1 MHQESLKNKTIKGV
15 GWSAADA
22 LLGQGVTF
30 IVGLVLA
37 RLLSPDEYGL
47 IGICLIFTTV
57 LNGIVDSG
65 FSNALIRK
73 KDVTDEDYNTMF
85 TTNMAISI
93 VLYVLLFISAPL
105 VSNFFHRIELTALVR
120 VTGLI
125 LFLNALS
132 ITQVT
137 ILTKNI
143 DFKTK
148 TKASLVSAIISGVIG
163 IAMAFKGYGVW
174 ALVAQQL
181 SKQLLFTLCLWVLNK
196 WWPKFTFY
204 KDSFKY
210 MWGFGWKLLASG
222 ILNNVWNQLYQVV
235 IGRCYTSSTLGHY
248 TRANEYASIFSS
260 NLTLIV
266 QRVSYPVLAEIQ
278 DDKERMVQGYRKV
291 IKVTMFVT
299 AVCMISL
306 GAVSEPLI
314 YTLIGTK
321 WHEAAT
327 YLPLIC
333 ISMSLYP
340 LHAINLNILQV
351 LGRSDIFL
359 YLEILKKIVG
369 IVPIV
374 IGIFCGIYYML
385 LASIIAGVI
394 SLYLNTWFTGKT
406 LNYTFL
412 KQLRDIAPSYGTAL
426 VIAIAVYFL
435 KYLPFQYYI
444 VLVIQIIVG
453 MIVGFGI
460 SELFRFEEYRELKSI
475 VIKAINKKRNNM
487 VYPDFKVCVRCFTF
501 NQAKYIEETMNG
513 FTMQQTNFPFVCCI
527 VDDAS
532 TDGEQEVIKKYM
544 NMHFDYSPNSVSFDK
559 ETDNAYIH
567 YAQHKENKNCYFAV
581 LFLKENLYSKK
592 EGFKKLN
599 IFQNGVK
606 TVNMRRFVRV
616 MIFG

>member
-1 MHQESLKNKTIKGV
+1 MQQESLKNKTIKGV

-57 LNGIVDSG
+57 LNGIVDCG

-93 VLYVLLFISAPL
+93 VLYVLLFISAPF
-105 VSNFFHRIELTALVR
+105 VSDFFHRVELTALVR

-125 LFLNALS
+125 LFFNALS

-163 IAMAFKGYGVW
+163 IAMAFMGYGVW
-174 ALVAQQL
+174 SLVAQQL
-181 SKQLLFTLCLWVLNK
+181 SKQLLYTLCLWVLSK
-196 WWPKFTFY
+196 WLPKFTFY

-278 DDKERMVQGYRKV
+278 DDKERMVLGYRKV

-314 YTLIGTK
+314 YTLIGPK

-333 ISMSLYP
+333 ISMALYP

-385 LASIIAGVI
+385 LASILTGVI
-394 SLYLNTWFTGKT
+394 SLYLNTWYTGKT
-406 LNYTFL
+406 LNYSFW
-412 KQLRDIAPSYGTAL
+412 KQLRDITPSYFTAL
-426 VIAIAVYFL
+426 VIALAVYFL
-435 KYLPFQYYI
+435 KYLSLPYYI
-444 VLVIQIIVG
+444 VLMLQIIVG
-453 MIVGFGI
+453 IVACITI
-460 SELFRFEEYRELKSI
+460 SEIFKFDEYKELKTI
-475 VIKAINKKRNNM
+475 VIKVVNRKK
-487 VYPDFKVCVRCFTF
+487 
-501 NQAKYIEETMNG
+501 
-513 FTMQQTNFPFVCCI
+513 
-527 VDDAS
+527 
-532 TDGEQEVIKKYM
+532 
-544 NMHFDYSPNSVSFDK
+544 
-559 ETDNAYIH
+559 
-567 YAQHKENKNCYFAV
+567 
-581 LFLKENLYSKK
+581 
-592 EGFKKLN
+592 
-599 IFQNGVK
+599 
-606 TVNMRRFVRV
+606 
-616 MIFG
+616 

>member
-1 MHQESLKNKTIKGV
+1 MASILRSMQQESLKNKTIKGV

-73 KDVTDEDYNTMF
+73 KEVTDEDYNTMF
-85 TTNMAISI
+85 TTNMAISV

-125 LFLNALS
+125 LFFNALS

-163 IAMAFKGYGVW
+163 IVMAFMGYGVW
-174 ALVAQQL
+174 SLVAQQL
-181 SKQLLFTLCLWVLNK
+181 SKQLLYTLCLWVLNK

-204 KDSFKY
+204 NDSFKY

-291 IKVTMFVT
+291 IKITMFVT

-321 WHEAAT
+321 WQEAAT

-385 LASIIAGVI
+385 LTSILTGVI
-394 SLYLNTWFTGKT
+394 SLYLNTWYTGKT
-406 LNYTFL
+406 LNYSFW
-412 KQLRDIAPSYGTAL
+412 KQLRDIAPSYFTAL
-426 VIAIAVYFL
+426 VIALAVYFL
-435 KYLPFQYYI
+435 KYLSLPYYV
-444 VLVIQIIVG
+444 VLMLQIIVG
-453 MIVGFGI
+453 LVACITI
-460 SELFRFEEYRELKSI
+460 SEIFKFDEYKELKTI
-475 VIKAINKKRNNM
+475 VIKVVNRKK
-487 VYPDFKVCVRCFTF
+487 
-501 NQAKYIEETMNG
+501 
-513 FTMQQTNFPFVCCI
+513 
-527 VDDAS
+527 
-532 TDGEQEVIKKYM
+532 
-544 NMHFDYSPNSVSFDK
+544 
-559 ETDNAYIH
+559 
-567 YAQHKENKNCYFAV
+567 
-581 LFLKENLYSKK
+581 
-592 EGFKKLN
+592 
-599 IFQNGVK
+599 
-606 TVNMRRFVRV
+606 
-616 MIFG
+616 

>member
-1 MHQESLKNKTIKGV
+1 MQQESLKNKTIKGV

-93 VLYVLLFISAPL
+93 VLYVLLFISAPF
-105 VSNFFHRIELTALVR
+105 VSDFFHRVELTALVR
-120 VTGLI
+120 VTGLV
-125 LFLNALS
+125 LFCNALS

-137 ILTKNI
+137 ILAKKI

-148 TKASLVSAIISGVIG
+148 TKASLVSAVVSGVMG
-163 IAMAFKGYGVW
+163 IVMAFMGFGVW
-174 ALVAQQL
+174 SLVAQQL
-181 SKQLLFTLCLWVLNK
+181 SRQLLYTLCLWVLNK

-291 IKVTMFVT
+291 IKITMFVT

-321 WHEAAT
+321 WQEAAT

-385 LASIIAGVI
+385 LTSILTGVI
-394 SLYLNTWFTGKT
+394 SLYLNTWYTGKT
-406 LNYTFL
+406 LNYSFW
-412 KQLRDIAPSYGTAL
+412 KQLRDIAPSYFTAL
-426 VIAIAVYFL
+426 VIALAVYFL
-435 KYLPFQYYI
+435 KYLSLPYYV
-444 VLVIQIIVG
+444 VLMLQIIVG
-453 MIVGFGI
+453 LVACITI
-460 SELFRFEEYRELKSI
+460 SEIFKFDEYKELKTI
-475 VIKAINKKRNNM
+475 VIKVVNRKK
-487 VYPDFKVCVRCFTF
+487 
-501 NQAKYIEETMNG
+501 
-513 FTMQQTNFPFVCCI
+513 
-527 VDDAS
+527 
-532 TDGEQEVIKKYM
+532 
-544 NMHFDYSPNSVSFDK
+544 
-559 ETDNAYIH
+559 
-567 YAQHKENKNCYFAV
+567 
-581 LFLKENLYSKK
+581 
-592 EGFKKLN
+592 
-599 IFQNGVK
+599 
-606 TVNMRRFVRV
+606 
-616 MIFG
+616 

>member
-1 MHQESLKNKTIKGV
+1 MQQESLKNKTIKGV

-93 VLYVLLFISAPL
+93 VLYVLLFISAPF
-105 VSNFFHRIELTALVR
+105 VSDFFHRVELIALVR

-125 LFLNALS
+125 LFFNALS

-163 IAMAFKGYGVW
+163 IAMAFMGYGVW
-174 ALVAQQL
+174 SLVAQQL
-181 SKQLLFTLCLWVLNK
+181 SKQLLYTLCLWVLSK
-196 WWPKFTFY
+196 WWPRFTFY

-385 LASIIAGVI
+385 LASILTGVI
-394 SLYLNTWFTGKT
+394 SLYLNTWYTGKT
-406 LNYTFL
+406 LNYSFW
-412 KQLRDIAPSYGTAL
+412 KQLRDITPSYFTAL
-426 VIAIAVYFL
+426 VIALAVYFL
-435 KYLPFQYYI
+435 KYLSLPYYI
-444 VLVIQIIVG
+444 VLMLQIIVG
-453 MIVGFGI
+453 IVACITI
-460 SELFRFEEYRELKSI
+460 SEIFKFNEYKELKTI
-475 VIKAINKKRNNM
+475 VIKVVNRKK
-487 VYPDFKVCVRCFTF
+487 
-501 NQAKYIEETMNG
+501 
-513 FTMQQTNFPFVCCI
+513 
-527 VDDAS
+527 
-532 TDGEQEVIKKYM
+532 
-544 NMHFDYSPNSVSFDK
+544 
-559 ETDNAYIH
+559 
-567 YAQHKENKNCYFAV
+567 
-581 LFLKENLYSKK
+581 
-592 EGFKKLN
+592 
-599 IFQNGVK
+599 
-606 TVNMRRFVRV
+606 
-616 MIFG
+616 

>member
-1 MHQESLKNKTIKGV
+1 MQQESLKNKTIKGV

-93 VLYVLLFISAPL
+93 VLYVLLFISAPF
-105 VSNFFHRIELTALVR
+105 VSDFFHRIELIALVR

-163 IAMAFKGYGVW
+163 IAMAFMGYGVW
-174 ALVAQQL
+174 SLVTQQL
-181 SKQLLFTLCLWVLNK
+181 SKQLLYTLCLWVLNK

-385 LASIIAGVI
+385 LASILTGVI
-394 SLYLNTWFTGKT
+394 SLYLNTWYTGKT
-406 LNYTFL
+406 LNYSFW
-412 KQLRDIAPSYGTAL
+412 KQLRDIIPSYFTAL
-426 VIAIAVYFL
+426 VIALAVYFL
-435 KYLPFQYYI
+435 KYLSLPYYI
-444 VLVIQIIVG
+444 VLMLQIIVG
-453 MIVGFGI
+453 IVACITI
-460 SELFRFEEYRELKSI
+460 SEIFKFNEYKELKTI
-475 VIKAINKKRNNM
+475 VIKVVNRKK
-487 VYPDFKVCVRCFTF
+487 
-501 NQAKYIEETMNG
+501 
-513 FTMQQTNFPFVCCI
+513 
-527 VDDAS
+527 
-532 TDGEQEVIKKYM
+532 
-544 NMHFDYSPNSVSFDK
+544 
-559 ETDNAYIH
+559 
-567 YAQHKENKNCYFAV
+567 
-581 LFLKENLYSKK
+581 
-592 EGFKKLN
+592 
-599 IFQNGVK
+599 
-606 TVNMRRFVRV
+606 
-616 MIFG
+616 

>member
-1 MHQESLKNKTIKGV
+1 MQQESLKNKTIKGV
-15 GWSAADA
+15 GWSAVDA

-73 KDVTDEDYNTMF
+73 KEVTDEDYNTMF

-105 VSNFFHRIELTALVR
+105 VSDFFHRIELTALVR

-125 LFLNALS
+125 LFFNALS

-163 IAMAFKGYGVW
+163 IAMAFMGYSVW
-174 ALVAQQL
+174 SLVAQQL
-181 SKQLLFTLCLWVLNK
+181 SKQLLYTLCLWVLSK

-291 IKVTMFVT
+291 IKITMFVT

-321 WHEAAT
+321 WQEAAT

-385 LASIIAGVI
+385 LTSILTGVI
-394 SLYLNTWFTGKT
+394 SLYLNTWYTGKT
-406 LNYTFL
+406 LNYSFW
-412 KQLRDIAPSYGTAL
+412 KQLRDIAPSYFTAL
-426 VIAIAVYFL
+426 VIALAVYFL
-435 KYLPFQYYI
+435 KYLSLPYYV
-444 VLVIQIIVG
+444 VLMLQIIVG
-453 MIVGFGI
+453 LVACITI
-460 SELFRFEEYRELKSI
+460 SEIFKFDEYKELKTI
-475 VIKAINKKRNNM
+475 VIKVVNRKK
-487 VYPDFKVCVRCFTF
+487 
-501 NQAKYIEETMNG
+501 
-513 FTMQQTNFPFVCCI
+513 
-527 VDDAS
+527 
-532 TDGEQEVIKKYM
+532 
-544 NMHFDYSPNSVSFDK
+544 
-559 ETDNAYIH
+559 
-567 YAQHKENKNCYFAV
+567 
-581 LFLKENLYSKK
+581 
-592 EGFKKLN
+592 
-599 IFQNGVK
+599 
-606 TVNMRRFVRV
+606 
-616 MIFG
+616 